1 MKCPVCLNSA
11 TAPALTGRDVL
22 FETTSREFKLNA
34 CRQCDCLFINPLPG
48 DQEVA
53 SFYPSQYWW
62 NASKPSLLKRA
73 ESLYRRMA
81 LRGHVAFI
89 QSAASRLQKKQGIR
103 LLDIGCGSATLLGL
117 MKNRGF
123 DVLGVDTSAEASQ
136 VAAKENGVR
145 VVVGTIANAALPTS
159 SADVV
164 TMFHVMEHVTNP
176 QDVLADAHRI
186 LEAGGTLVLQVPNI
200 DSWQFHWFG
209 AKWYGLDIPR
219 HVIDYSRASIV
230 KLLERSGF
238 QVTRIR
244 HFNLRDNAPALV
256 SSLFPSLDPVSR
268 PIRLR
273 HRNITE
279 SAPVSWCKHLA
290 YLTLVFCAY
299 PIVIL
304 ESATRHGATVMIEAR
319 KR

>member
-1 MKCPVCLNSA
+1 LNPA
-11 TAPALTGRDVL
+11 TAPALTGRDIL
-22 FETTSREFKLNA
+22 FETTSREFKLSA
-34 CRQCDCLFINPLPG
+34 CRECDCLFINPLPG

-73 ESLYRRMA
+73 ESVYRRMA
-81 LRGHVAFI
+81 LRGHMAFI
-89 QSAASRLQKKQGIR
+89 QAAASRFQNKAHIR

-123 DVLGVDTSAEASQ
+123 EVLGVDTSEEASQ

-145 VVVGTIANAALPTS
+145 VVVGTIAGAGLA
-159 SADVV
+159 SASAEIL

-176 QDVLADAHRI
+176 QEVLAEAHRI
-186 LEAGGTLVLQVPNI
+186 LQPDGTLVLQVPNI

-209 AKWYGLDIPR
+209 TKWYGLDIPR
-219 HVIDYSRASIV
+219 HVIDYSCASIV
-230 KLLERSGF
+230 QLLERCGF

-273 HRNITE
+273 RRNTTE
-279 SAPVSWCKHLA
+279 SVPVSWCKHLA

-319 KR
+319 KRPQN

>member
-1 MKCPVCLNSA
+1 
-11 TAPALTGRDVL
+11 
-22 FETTSREFKLNA
+22 
-34 CRQCDCLFINPLPG
+34 
-48 DQEVA
+48 
-53 SFYPSQYWW
+53 
-62 NASKPSLLKRA
+62 
-73 ESLYRRMA
+73 MA

-89 QSAASRLQKKQGIR
+89 QSAASRLQKKRGIR

-123 DVLGVDTSAEASQ
+123 DVLGVDTSQEASE
-136 VAAKENGVR
+136 VAAQENGVR
-145 VVVGTIANAALPTS
+145 VVVGTIGSARLENS
-159 SADVV
+159 SADIV

-176 QDVLADAHRI
+176 QEVLAVAHRI
-186 LEAGGTLVLQVPNI
+186 LQSEGMLVLQVPNI
-200 DSWQFHWFG
+200 DSWQFRWFR
-209 AKWYGLDIPR
+209 ARWYGLDIPR
-219 HVIDYSRASIV
+219 HVIDYSRSSIV

-238 QVTRIR
+238 QVMRIR

-273 HRNITE
+273 RRNITE

-290 YLTLVFCAY
+290 YLMLVLCAY

-304 ESATRHGATVMIEAR
+304 ESARRHGATVMIEAT
-319 KR
+319 KRHQS